1 MDDPVTP
8 KSSHEITFYVVL
20 SLVFL
25 ITMISLGLA
34 LSRCSAR
41 TAYVNSESAN
51 LLASIAVGDK
61 TPTAN
66 SDAASLQKDAYAEA
80 KARQTREESNQ
91 QNTITILFGVF
102 QAGTG
107 AIIGLLTGKA
117 TAK

>member
-1 MDDPVTP
+1 MVDENVKP
-8 KSSHEITFYVVL
+8 KNEFAFYFVL
-20 SLVFL
+20 CLVFA

-41 TAYVNSESAN
+41 TAYVNGESAS
-51 LLASIAVGDK
+51 LQASIPVGDK
-61 TPTAN
+61 VPTNN
-66 SDAASLQKDAYAEA
+66 SDTLSLQKDAYAEA
-80 KARQTREESNQ
+80 KARQTREENNQ